1 MLGRRSDKTIWILR
15 RLKDERSRLREA
27 MAVINDVHAEE
38 TLALLKPAEVA
49 AELGVSRA
57 WLYEAAKT
65 GRIPAIRIGGEEGPL
80 RFVPQDLRRWID
92 DAREAWSPG
101 RSAPA
106 TSSRPAGRVTDAS
119 RLSNIG

>member
-1 MLGRRSDKTIWILR
+1 VAA
-15 RLKDERSRLREA
+15 EA
-27 MAVINDVHAEE
+27 MTVINDVRAEE
-38 TLALLKPAEVA
+38 TLGLLKPAEVA
-49 AELGVSRA
+49 TELGVSRA

-80 RFVPQDLRRWID
+80 RFVPQDLKRWID
-92 DAREAWSPG
+92 DARAAWSPG

-106 TSSRPAGRVTDAS
+106 TRSRPAGAVTDAS